1 MTLLKRAM
9 QGAIKLMSNMR
20 ARAPR
25 AAVLFTACIYL
36 FIYEQTLSLSLSLS
50 LWQFIIYIIKLLYII
65 YGKETT
71 CRGAAAG
78 AADARSCCDV

>member
-50 LWQFIIYIIKLLYII
+50 LSVAIYYLYYKTIIYYL
-65 YGKETT
+65 
-71 CRGAAAG
+71 R
-78 AADARSCCDV
+78 